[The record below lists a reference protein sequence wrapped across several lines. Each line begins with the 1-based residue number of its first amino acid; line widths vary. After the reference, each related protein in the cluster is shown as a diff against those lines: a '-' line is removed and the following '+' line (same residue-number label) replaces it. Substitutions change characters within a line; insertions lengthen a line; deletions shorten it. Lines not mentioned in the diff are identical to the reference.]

1 MLSEKLAHIF
11 GVVRCD
17 AEELVERHHGALSV
31 EVSEDLAILRAP
43 EFRQLADTRPSGFR
57 APMSVT

>member
-1 MLSEKLAHIF
+1 MTHVF

-31 EVSEDLAILRAP
+31 EVSEDLAKLRAP
-43 EFRQLADTRPSGFR
+43 EFRGLAGKRPSTER
-57 APMSVT
+57 